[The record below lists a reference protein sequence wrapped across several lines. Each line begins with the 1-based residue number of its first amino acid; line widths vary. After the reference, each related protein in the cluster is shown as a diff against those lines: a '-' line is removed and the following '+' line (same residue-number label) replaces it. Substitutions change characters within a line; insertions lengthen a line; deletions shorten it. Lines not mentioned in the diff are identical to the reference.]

1 MSDDDGIEDLLD
13 QNQYNFLDLIGR
25 FGQLKAQNNTKKE
38 IRELKNLLA
47 QQQKKEAALPKCPW
61 CAGAIVEN
69 VFKCRHCSSD
79 IEWVSIN
86 GLVPCRP
93 QDKEEVEKK
102 ETALQK
108 QLVEKARLEKEQQ
121 RVKEPNEMDQLL
133 EPYKA
138 VIDKRKRREA
148 EAEKEQLQKLILSG
162 EAVECPCCKD
172 IVPLSDY
179 DAKTQYCKTCSDAN
193 MGFY

>member
-25 FGQLKAQNNTKKE
+25 FGQLKAQDNTKKE

-47 QQQKKEAALPKCPW
+47 QQQEKEAALPKCPW

-69 VFKCRHCSSD
+69 VFKCRHCASD

-93 QDKEEVEKK
+93 QDKEDVEKK

-108 QLVEKARLEKEQQ
+108 QLVEKARLEKKRQEEKRQKEKKRQ
-121 RVKEPNEMDQLL
+121 KENLAVKQSQGEDYYEESEGYHVDPTFIVVSLVLFILL
-133 EPYKA
+133 GLFF
-138 VIDKRKRREA
+138 V
-148 EAEKEQLQKLILSG
+148 LM
-162 EAVECPCCKD
+162 
-172 IVPLSDY
+172 
-179 DAKTQYCKTCSDAN
+179 AK
-193 MGFY
+193 